1 MNTTSTMDQ
10 PLAYSDSP
18 TNTNARVLLGL
29 MLVAAV
35 IVVVTFAVATR
46 GNIGTDT
53 SVYAS
58 FFESLQHHGETDSRF
73 EPVFYYLSVI
83 LAATGM
89 SFTGYEGVMFLVMM
103 GTALVATR
111 RYHTFL
117 ESETG
122 YTTFLAASLLFLF
135 ISPVMSNAT
144 INVMRQGLS
153 SLLVFTALLAFYQ
166 RQWRAFI
173 LWGLLATG
181 FHYSALLYLFFAPV
195 LLLNTKLLR
204 VAGILAFLAYCSG
217 VTMVLVRALVPA
229 VYTMVMAY
237 DAGSSYKAGVR
248 LDFAVFSLF
257 WYVLPWVVA
266 PFVREPVRERI
277 NQSTA
282 IYLVLMLPFFAVG
295 WGNFSNRYLLPAW
308 LSVSLILAAIC
319 CDSRLSPLRNPVV
332 LRMGLVGAGGVF
344 CYYVTHGVVL

>member
-1 MNTTSTMDQ
+1 MNTTTINQ
-10 PLAYSDSP
+10 PLPLSDSP

-35 IVVVTFAVATR
+35 IAVVDYVVATR

-58 FFESLQHHGETDSRF
+58 FFQNLSQHGPVDSRF
-73 EPVFYYLSVI
+73 EPVFYYLSVA
-83 LAATGM
+83 LAQTGM
-89 SFTGYEGVMFLVMM
+89 GFPAYEGVMFLVMT
-103 GTALVATR
+103 GTVLVATR
-111 RYHTFL
+111 RYHDYL
-117 ESETG
+117 QSESA

-135 ISPVMSNAT
+135 ISPTMSNAV
-144 INVMRQGLS
+144 INVMRQGLA

-166 RQWRAFI
+166 RQWRAFF

-181 FHYSALLYLFFAPV
+181 FHYSSVLYLLFAPV
-195 LLLNTKLLR
+195 LLLKPRLQR
-204 VAGILAFLAYCSG
+204 WVGIAAFLAYCSG
-217 VTMVLVRALVPA
+217 FTMVLVRAILPSL
-229 VYTMVMAY
+229 YTTVMTM
-237 DAGSSYKAGVR
+237 DGGGVDYKTGVR

-257 WYVLPWVVA
+257 WYLLPLAVA
-266 PFVREPVRERI
+266 PLVHQPVRDRI
-277 NQSTA
+277 NRGTA

-319 CDSRLSPLRNPVV
+319 CDNRFSPLRNPVV
-332 LRMGLVGAGGVF
+332 LRMGLVGAAGVF

>member
-1 MNTTSTMDQ
+1 MTTTTLDQ
-10 PLAYSDSP
+10 TVTLTDSP
-18 TNTNARVLLGL
+18 SNTNARIMLGL

-35 IVVVTFAVATR
+35 VIVVDYAVATR

-58 FFESLQHHGETDSRF
+58 FFESLRHHGEVDSRF
-73 EPVFYYLSVI
+73 EPVFYYLSVA
-83 LAATGM
+83 LAAMGM
-89 SFTGYEGVMFLVMM
+89 SFTAYEGVMFFVMA
-103 GTALVATR
+103 GTVLVATR

-117 ESETG
+117 QSETG
-122 YTTFLAASLLFLF
+122 YSTFLAASLLFLF

-166 RQWRAFI
+166 RQWRAYF

-181 FHYSALLYLFFAPV
+181 FHYSAVLYLIFAPV

-237 DAGSSYKAGVR
+237 DASASYKAGVR

-257 WYVLPWVVA
+257 WYVLPWVIA
-266 PFVREPVRERI
+266 PMVREPVRERI

-319 CDSRLSPLRNPVV
+319 CDNRFSPLRNPVV
-332 LRMGLVGAGGVF
+332 LRMGLIGAGGVF